1 MRRRKPEVLG
11 GSGTANDHTKL
22 GTRPTTSG
30 GQRQNPA
37 IPLIRSQSVARDAL
51 TPLGGYVEH
60 LNDWQVK
67 G

>member
-1 MRRRKPEVLG
+1 MRRRKPQVQG
-11 GSGTANDHTKL
+11 GSETANDQPQL
-22 GTRPTTSG
+22 GTLLKTSG

-37 IPLIRSQSVARDAL
+37 MPLIRSQSVARDAL

-60 LNDWQVK
+60 LNAWQVK